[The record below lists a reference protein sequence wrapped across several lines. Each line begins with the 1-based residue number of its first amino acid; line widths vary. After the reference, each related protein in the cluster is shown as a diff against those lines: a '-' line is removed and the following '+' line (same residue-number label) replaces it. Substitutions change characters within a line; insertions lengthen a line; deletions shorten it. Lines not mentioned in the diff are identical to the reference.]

1 MRSLLQTKLLQYFC
15 NTMEEDLRLTSYNY
29 DLPAELIAQQPAD
42 KRENSRLMVL
52 DTVSGRLR
60 HKRFTDIVNYL
71 RPGDLLVRN
80 NSRVFPARLLGTK
93 ETGGRVEMLL
103 LHYPGNAGPAE
114 KEGWRETDALTL
126 IRSSKRPR
134 PGMELYFSSR
144 IRATV
149 RQVREDGKVEVLFSF
164 RPDQGKTLND
174 LLTEH
179 GEIPLPPYIARPE
192 GSLTLDRRR
201 YQTCYASRTGSVAAP
216 TAGLH
221 FSDEL
226 LGKIADRGVET
237 AEVTLHVGYGTF
249 APVRTQTITEHRIHH
264 EYVEISE
271 ETAARINRARQEG
284 RRIWAV
290 GTTTVRALEFAAD
303 SKGKIRPLQEDCDL
317 FIYPGFRFRIIDN
330 LITNFH
336 LPQSSLLFLV
346 AALTGRKVLLDAY
359 QEAIERNYRF
369 FSYGDAM
376 AILQKS

>member
-1 MRSLLQTKLLQYFC
+1 MD
-15 NTMEEDLRLTSYNY
+15 EDLQLTAYNY
-29 DLPAELIAQQPAD
+29 DLPAKLIAQQPAD
-42 KRENSRLMVL
+42 KRENSRLMVM
-52 DTVSGRLR
+52 DTVSGSLC
-60 HKRFTDIVNYL
+60 HKRFADIVNYL
-71 RPGDLLVRN
+71 RPGDLLIRN
-80 NSRVFPARLLGTK
+80 NSRVFPARLLGRK

-103 LHYPGNAGPAE
+103 LHYPGNIRPAE
-114 KEGWRETDALTL
+114 KEGWWKADVLTL

-134 PGMELYFSSR
+134 PGMELSFSSQ
-144 IRATV
+144 IQATV
-149 RQVREDGKVEVLFSF
+149 LQVRDDGKVEVLFRF
-164 RPDQGKTLND
+164 RPDQGTTLHD
-174 LLTEH
+174 LLSQY

-192 GSLTLDRRR
+192 GSSTLDRLR
-201 YQTCYASRTGSVAAP
+201 YQTCYASQTGSVAAP

-226 LGKIADRGVET
+226 LDTIADRGVEI

-271 ETAARINRARQEG
+271 EAATCINRARQEG

-303 SKGKIRPLQEDCDL
+303 SSGQVRPLRDECDL
-317 FIYPGFRFRIIDN
+317 FIYPGFQFRVVDN

-346 AALTGRKVLLDAY
+346 SALTGRKALLDAY
-359 QEAIERNYRF
+359 QEAIDRKYRF

-376 AILQKS
+376 AIVQKN